1 MTRNEAMELVKLKYE
16 GLVKDEPND
25 TFKLTY
31 VKEDDDSFYIRGD
44 IYENGEWADGQVE
57 IVNKLTGDI
66 EPDVIYK

>member
-25 TFKLTY
+25 TFKLAY

-57 IVNKLTGDI
+57 IVNKNTGDI
-66 EPDVIYK
+66 EPDVIYE